1 MIYFILALDGSNHI
15 KIGTTIRLTE
25 RLKQLTLLT
34 KTELRVLGVM
44 KSCGGNPHPSG
55 VGGSHSS

>member
-44 KSCGGNPHPSG
+44 NGGYAEEQALHDKFEAY
-55 VGGSHSS
+55 